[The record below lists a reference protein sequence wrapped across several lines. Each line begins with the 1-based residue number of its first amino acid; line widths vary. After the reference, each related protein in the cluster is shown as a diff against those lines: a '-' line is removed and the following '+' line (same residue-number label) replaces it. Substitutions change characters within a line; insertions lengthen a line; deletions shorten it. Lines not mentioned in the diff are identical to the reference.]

1 MRGVPGLGS
10 SRGGSGRAPLAAEG
24 RGFRVQEWRWLRG
37 RFPTKGT
44 FLELR
49 DPLTRSRRGARSA
62 EPLGARRE
70 PQSLC
75 TTRTVIAKV
84 AGNPFSR
91 ARDNEQERKGIQVEK
106 SVNTRTTHSWSCEVS
121 IKLCVLLSLSGKK
134 ALLLFFSNKCLEKLS
149 L

>member
-10 SRGGSGRAPLAAEG
+10 PRGGSGRAPLAAEG

-70 PQSLC
+70 PRVALHNPRGYCESSRKSFLQSE
-75 TTRTVIAKV
+75 
-84 AGNPFSR
+84 G
-91 ARDNEQERKGIQVEK
+91 Q
-106 SVNTRTTHSWSCEVS
+106 
-121 IKLCVLLSLSGKK
+121 
-134 ALLLFFSNKCLEKLS
+134 
-149 L
+149 

>member
-10 SRGGSGRAPLAAEG
+10 PRGGSGRAPLAAEG

-49 DPLTRSRRGARSA
+49 DPLTRSRGGARSA

-70 PQSLC
+70 ALVDLHNPRGYCESSRKSFLQSE
-75 TTRTVIAKV
+75 
-84 AGNPFSR
+84 G
-91 ARDNEQERKGIQVEK
+91 Q
-106 SVNTRTTHSWSCEVS
+106 
-121 IKLCVLLSLSGKK
+121 
-134 ALLLFFSNKCLEKLS
+134 
-149 L
+149 